1 MAPVIRI
8 IFWDAHSPLRADRLV
23 NSTHILREVLVTD
36 LINLMNDLL
45 WGSILVYLLV
55 GVGIYFTVRLGFI
68 QFRHFGH
75 MFSVLRNSRKSD
87 QSGISSF
94 QALCTSL
101 AARVGTGN
109 MAGVAVALTL
119 GGPGAIFWMWM
130 TAMLG
135 MATSFAESTLA
146 QLYKTRDRDG
156 NYRGGPAY
164 YMEKG
169 LGMRWMG
176 VLFSIFLI
184 IAFGLVFNA
193 VQANSISSAMHTAFG
208 FDPLYVGIAIVLIS
222 SFVIFGGIRK
232 IARTAELI
240 VPIMALAYILIA
252 MVVVILNI
260 EKLPSVLSLVFRSAF
275 GLEQAAAGGLGYA
288 IAQAMIHGVKRGLF
302 SNEAGMGSA
311 PNAAAS
317 ATPYPPHPASQ
328 GYVQM
333 LGVFVDTI
341 VICSATVAIILM
353 SGEYVPH
360 GEITGIELTQRA
372 LSSQVGDWGSIF
384 IALAI
389 FFFAFTSIIANYS
402 YAETNLIFLEHNN
415 KKGLVVFRMIVLGMV
430 MFGSLATLP
439 TVWSMADVTM
449 GLMAIVNLIA
459 ILLLSG
465 TVVKLAKDYNRQLKA
480 GKLPTFDANDYPE
493 LKSQLEDGIWDSKS
507 K

>member
-1 MAPVIRI
+1 M
-8 IFWDAHSPLRADRLV
+8 
-23 NSTHILREVLVTD
+23 TD

-75 MFSVLRNSRKSD
+75 MFSVLKNSRKAD
-87 QSGISSF
+87 KAGISSF

-109 MAGVAVALTL
+109 MAGVAVALTA
-119 GGPGAIFWMWM
+119 GGPGAIFWMWLI
-130 TAMLG
+130 AMLG

-146 QLYKTRDRDG
+146 QLYKTKDDDG

-176 VLFSIFLI
+176 VLFSVFLI

-193 VQANSISSAMHTAFG
+193 VQANSIANAMHNAFG
-208 FDPLYVGIAIVLIS
+208 WDDTYVGIVVVLLS
-222 SFVIFGGIRK
+222 SIVIFGGIKR
-232 IARTAELI
+232 IARVAELI
-240 VPIMALAYILIA
+240 VPVMALAYLLLA
-252 MVVVILNI
+252 MFVMVINI
-260 EKLPSVLSLVFRSAF
+260 EKLPAVLTLIFKSAF
-275 GLEQAAAGGLGYA
+275 GLQEAAAGGLGYA
-288 IAQAMIHGVKRGLF
+288 IAQAMINGVKRGLF

-333 LGVFVDTI
+333 LGVFMDTI

-360 GEITGIELTQRA
+360 GEITGIELTQTA

-384 IALAI
+384 VAVAI

-402 YAETNLIFLEHNN
+402 YAETNLIFLEHNH
-415 KKGLVVFRMIVLGMV
+415 KAGLGIFRIIVLGMV
-430 MFGSLATLP
+430 MFGAVASLPVVWSLA
-439 TVWSMADVTM
+439 DVSM

-465 TVVKLAKDYNRQLKA
+465 IVIKLAKDYNRQLGE
-480 GKLPTFDANDYPE
+480 GKVPTFDSNDFPE
-493 LKSQLEDGIWDSKS
+493 LKSQLKDGIWDQSNKD
-507 K
+507 

>member
-1 MAPVIRI
+1 M
-8 IFWDAHSPLRADRLV
+8 
-23 NSTHILREVLVTD
+23 TD

-75 MFSVLRNSRKSD
+75 MFSVLRNSRKADSA
-87 QSGISSF
+87 GISSF

-109 MAGVAVALTL
+109 MAGVAVALTA
-119 GGPGAIFWMWM
+119 GGPGAIFWMWLI
-130 TAMLG
+130 AMLG

-146 QLYKTRDRDG
+146 QLYKTRDNDG

-193 VQANSISSAMHTAFG
+193 VQANAIASAMNTAFDFERG
-208 FDPLYVGIAIVLIS
+208 YVGVGIVIIS
-222 SFVIFGGIRK
+222 AFVIFGGIRK
-232 IARTAELI
+232 IARTAEII
-240 VPIMALAYILIA
+240 VPIMALAYLAIA
-252 MVVVILNI
+252 MYVMFANI
-260 EKLPSVLSLVFRSAF
+260 EKVPEVLALIFKSAF
-275 GLEQAAAGGLGYA
+275 GLQEAAAGGLGYA
-288 IAQAMIHGVKRGLF
+288 IAQAMINGIKRGLF

-333 LGVFVDTI
+333 LGVFMDTI

-360 GEITGIELTQRA
+360 GEVTGIELTQRA
-372 LSSQVGDWGSIF
+372 LTAQVGEWGGIF
-384 IALAI
+384 VAVAI

-415 KKGLVVFRMIVLGMV
+415 KKGLVLFRIVVLGMV

-439 TVWSMADVTM
+439 TVWALADVSM
-449 GLMAIVNLIA
+449 GLMAIVNLVA
-459 ILLLSG
+459 IILLSG
-465 TVVKLAKDYNRQLKA
+465 IVIKLAKDYNRQLDA
-480 GKLPTFDANDYPE
+480 GKVPTFDSNDFPE
-493 LKSQLEDGIWDSKS
+493 LKSQLEDGIWDNNK

>member
-1 MAPVIRI
+1 M
-8 IFWDAHSPLRADRLV
+8 
-23 NSTHILREVLVTD
+23 TD

-75 MFSVLRNSRKSD
+75 MFSVLKNSRKAD
-87 QSGISSF
+87 KAGISSF

-109 MAGVAVALTL
+109 MAGVAVALTA
-119 GGPGAIFWMWM
+119 GGPGAIFWMWLI
-130 TAMLG
+130 AMLG

-146 QLYKTRDRDG
+146 QLYKTKDDDG

-176 VLFSIFLI
+176 VLFSVFLI

-193 VQANSISSAMHTAFG
+193 VQANSIANAMSTAFG
-208 FDPLYVGIAIVLIS
+208 WDDLYVGIAVVALS
-222 SFVIFGGIRK
+222 AVVIFGGIKR
-232 IARTAELI
+232 IAKVAELI
-240 VPIMALAYILIA
+240 VPVMALAYLVLA
-252 MVVVILNI
+252 LFVMFSNLD
-260 EKLPSVLSLVFRSAF
+260 KLPDVLMLIFKSAF
-275 GLEQAAAGGLGYA
+275 GLQEAAAGGLGYA
-288 IAQAMIHGVKRGLF
+288 IAQAMINGIKRGLF

-333 LGVFVDTI
+333 LGVFMDTI

-353 SGEYVPH
+353 SGEYV
-360 GEITGIELTQRA
+360 GQATEVTGIELTQRA
-372 LSSQVGDWGSIF
+372 LSSQVGDWGGIF
-384 IALAI
+384 VAVAI

-402 YAETNLIFLEHNN
+402 YAETNLIFLEHNH
-415 KKGLVVFRMIVLGMV
+415 KAGLGIFRIVVLGMV
-430 MFGSLATLP
+430 MFGALASLPVVWSLA
-439 TVWSMADVTM
+439 DVSM
-449 GLMAIVNLIA
+449 GLMAIVNLVA
-459 ILLLSG
+459 IILLSG
-465 TVVKLAKDYNRQLKA
+465 IVIKLAKDYNRQLSE
-480 GKLPTFDANDYPE
+480 GKVPTFDPNDFPE
-493 LKSQLEDGIWDSKS
+493 LKSQLEEGIWDNNKKDS
-507 K
+507 

>member
-1 MAPVIRI
+1 M
-8 IFWDAHSPLRADRLV
+8 
-23 NSTHILREVLVTD
+23 TD
-36 LINLMNDLL
+36 LISLMNDLL

-75 MFSVLRNSRKSD
+75 MFSVLKNSRKAD
-87 QSGISSF
+87 KAGISSF

-109 MAGVAVALTL
+109 MAGVAVALTA
-119 GGPGAIFWMWM
+119 GGPGAIFWMWLI
-130 TAMLG
+130 AMLG

-146 QLYKTRDRDG
+146 QLYKTKDDDG

-193 VQANSISSAMHTAFG
+193 VQANSIASAMKTAFG
-208 FDPLYVGIAIVLIS
+208 WEEMYVGAGVVALS
-222 SFVIFGGIRK
+222 AVVIFGGIKR

-240 VPIMALAYILIA
+240 VPVMALAYLAIA
-252 MVVVILNI
+252 LFIMVTNLD
-260 EKLPSVLSLVFRSAF
+260 KLPAVLTLIFKSAF
-275 GLEQAAAGGLGYA
+275 GLQEAAAGGLGYA
-288 IAQAMIHGVKRGLF
+288 IAQAMINGIKRGLF

-333 LGVFVDTI
+333 LGVFTDTI

-360 GEITGIELTQRA
+360 GEITGIELTQTA
-372 LSSQVGDWGSIF
+372 LSSQVGEWGGHF
-384 IALAI
+384 IAIAI

-402 YAETNLIFLEHNN
+402 YAETNLIFLEHNH
-415 KKGLVVFRMIVLGMV
+415 KAGLGLFRIVVLAMV
-430 MFGSLATLP
+430 AFGAVASLP
-439 TVWSMADVTM
+439 VVWALADVSM
-449 GLMAIVNLIA
+449 GLMAIVNLVA
-459 ILLLSG
+459 IILLSG
-465 TVVKLAKDYNRQLKA
+465 IVIKLAKDYNAQLKA
-480 GKLPTFDANDYPE
+480 GKVPTFDSNDFPE
-493 LKSQLEDGIWDSKS
+493 LKSQLEDGIWDQNK
-507 K
+507 KD

>member
-1 MAPVIRI
+1 M
-8 IFWDAHSPLRADRLV
+8 
-23 NSTHILREVLVTD
+23 TD

-75 MFSVLRNSRKSD
+75 MFSVLKNSRKAD
-87 QSGISSF
+87 KAGISSF

-109 MAGVAVALTL
+109 MAGVAVALTA
-119 GGPGAIFWMWM
+119 GGPGAIFWMWLI
-130 TAMLG
+130 AMLG

-146 QLYKTRDRDG
+146 QLYKTKDDDG

-176 VLFSIFLI
+176 VLFSVFLI

-193 VQANSISSAMHTAFG
+193 VQANSIANAMHNAFG
-208 FDPLYVGIAIVLIS
+208 WEDTYIGIFVVLLS
-222 SFVIFGGIRK
+222 SVVIFGGIKR
-232 IARTAELI
+232 IARVAELV
-240 VPIMALAYILIA
+240 VPIMALAYLLLA
-252 MVVVILNI
+252 LFVMMMNI
-260 EKLPSVLSLVFRSAF
+260 EKLPDILVLIFKSAF
-275 GLEQAAAGGLGYA
+275 GLQEAAAGGLGYA
-288 IAQAMIHGVKRGLF
+288 IAQAMINGIKRGLF

-333 LGVFVDTI
+333 LGVFMDTI

-360 GEITGIELTQRA
+360 GEVTGIELTQTA
-372 LSSQVGDWGSIF
+372 LSSQVGEWGGIF
-384 IALAI
+384 VAVAI

-402 YAETNLIFLEHNN
+402 YAETNLIFLEHNH
-415 KKGLVVFRMIVLGMV
+415 KAGLGIFRVIVLGMV
-430 MFGSLATLP
+430 MFGAVASLP
-439 TVWSMADVTM
+439 VVWALADVSM
-449 GLMAIVNLIA
+449 GLMAIVNLVA
-459 ILLLSG
+459 IILLSG
-465 TVVKLAKDYNRQLKA
+465 IVIKLAKDYNRQLDE
-480 GKLPTFDANDYPE
+480 GKVPTFDSNDFPE
-493 LKSQLEDGIWDSKS
+493 LKSQLEDGIWDQSK
-507 K
+507 KD

>member
-1 MAPVIRI
+1 M
-8 IFWDAHSPLRADRLV
+8 
-23 NSTHILREVLVTD
+23 TD

-75 MFSVLRNSRKSD
+75 MFSVLKNSRKAD
-87 QSGISSF
+87 NAGISSF

-109 MAGVAVALTL
+109 MAGVAVALTA
-119 GGPGAIFWMWM
+119 GGPGAIFWMWLI
-130 TAMLG
+130 AMLG

-146 QLYKTRDRDG
+146 QLYKTRDNDG

-193 VQANSISSAMHTAFG
+193 VQANAIASAMNTAFD
-208 FDPLYVGIAIVLIS
+208 FERSYVGVAIVIIS
-222 SFVIFGGIRK
+222 AFVIFGGIRK

-240 VPIMALAYILIA
+240 VPVMALAYLAIA
-252 MVVVILNI
+252 IFVMFMNI
-260 EKLPSVLSLVFRSAF
+260 EKVPDVLALIFKSAF
-275 GLEQAAAGGLGYA
+275 GLQEAAAGGLGYA
-288 IAQAMIHGVKRGLF
+288 IAQAMINGIKRGLF

-353 SGEYVPH
+353 SGEYV
-360 GEITGIELTQRA
+360 GQATEVTGIELTQRA
-372 LSSQVGDWGSIF
+372 LTAQVGDWGGIF
-384 IALAI
+384 VAVAI

-415 KKGLVVFRMIVLGMV
+415 KKGLVLFRIVVLGMV

-439 TVWSMADVTM
+439 TVWALADVSM
-449 GLMAIVNLIA
+449 GLMAIVNLVA
-459 ILLLSG
+459 IILLSG
-465 TVVKLAKDYNRQLKA
+465 IVIKLAKDYNRQLDA
-480 GKLPTFDANDYPE
+480 GKVPTFDANDFPE
-493 LKSQLEDGIWDSKS
+493 LKSQLEDGIWDNTK

>member
-1 MAPVIRI
+1 M
-8 IFWDAHSPLRADRLV
+8 
-23 NSTHILREVLVTD
+23 TD

-75 MFSVLRNSRKSD
+75 MFSVLKNSRKADSA
-87 QSGISSF
+87 GISSF

-109 MAGVAVALTL
+109 MAGVAVALTV
-119 GGPGAIFWMWM
+119 GGPGAIFWMWLI
-130 TAMLG
+130 AMLG

-146 QLYKTRDRDG
+146 QLYKTKDDDG

-193 VQANSISSAMHTAFG
+193 VQANSIANAMQNAFG
-208 FDPLYVGIAIVLIS
+208 WEASSVGIAIVVLSGVI
-222 SFVIFGGIRK
+222 IFGGIKR

-240 VPIMALAYILIA
+240 VPVMALAYLA
-252 MVVVILNI
+252 LALFVMFSNL
-260 EKLPSVLSLVFRSAF
+260 EKLPDVLMLILKSAF
-275 GLEQAAAGGLGYA
+275 GLQEAAAGGLGYA
-288 IAQAMIHGVKRGLF
+288 IAQAMINGIKRGLF

-333 LGVFVDTI
+333 LGVFMDTI

-360 GEITGIELTQRA
+360 GEITGIELTQLA
-372 LSSQVGDWGSIF
+372 LSSQVGSWGGIF
-384 IALAI
+384 VAVAI

-402 YAETNLIFLEHNN
+402 YAETNLVFLEHNHKAGLN
-415 KKGLVVFRMIVLGMV
+415 VFRLVVLGLVG
-430 MFGSLATLP
+430 FGAVAPLP
-439 TVWSMADVTM
+439 VVWALADVSM
-449 GLMAIVNLIA
+449 GMMAIVNLVA

-465 TVVKLAKDYNRQLKA
+465 IVIKLAKDYNRQLKA
-480 GKLPTFDANDYPE
+480 GKLPTFNPDDFPE
-493 LKSQLEDGIWDSKS
+493 LKSQLEDGIWDNNK
-507 K
+507 KD

>member
-1 MAPVIRI
+1 M
-8 IFWDAHSPLRADRLV
+8 
-23 NSTHILREVLVTD
+23 TD

-55 GVGIYFTVRLGFI
+55 GVGIYFTIRLGFI

-75 MFSVLRNSRKSD
+75 MFSVLRNSRKADSA
-87 QSGISSF
+87 GISSF

-109 MAGVAVALTL
+109 MAGVAVALTA
-119 GGPGAIFWMWM
+119 GGPGAIFWMWLI
-130 TAMLG
+130 AMLG

-146 QLYKTRDRDG
+146 QLYKTRDNDG

-193 VQANSISSAMHTAFG
+193 VQANAIASAMNTAF
-208 FDPLYVGIAIVLIS
+208 DLERSYVGVGIVIIS
-222 SFVIFGGIRK
+222 AFVIFGGIRK
-232 IARTAELI
+232 IARTAEII
-240 VPIMALAYILIA
+240 VPIMALAYLLIA
-252 MVVVILNI
+252 MYVMFANI
-260 EKLPSVLSLVFRSAF
+260 EKVPEVLALIFKSAF
-275 GLEQAAAGGLGYA
+275 GLQEAAAGGLGYA
-288 IAQAMIHGVKRGLF
+288 IAQAMINGIKRGLF

-333 LGVFVDTI
+333 LGVFMDTI
-341 VICSATVAIILM
+341 VICSATVSIILM

-360 GEITGIELTQRA
+360 GEVTGIELTQRA
-372 LSSQVGDWGSIF
+372 LTAQVGEWGGIF
-384 IALAI
+384 VAVAI

-415 KKGLVVFRMIVLGMV
+415 KKGLVLFRIVVLGMV

-439 TVWSMADVTM
+439 TVWALADVSM
-449 GLMAIVNLIA
+449 GLMAIVNLVA
-459 ILLLSG
+459 IILLSG
-465 TVVKLAKDYNRQLKA
+465 IVIKLAKDYNRQLDA
-480 GKLPTFDANDYPE
+480 GKVPTFDSNDFPE
-493 LKSQLEDGIWDSKS
+493 LKSQLEDGIWDNNK

>member
-1 MAPVIRI
+1 M
-8 IFWDAHSPLRADRLV
+8 
-23 NSTHILREVLVTD
+23 TD

-75 MFSVLRNSRKSD
+75 MFSVLKNSRKAD
-87 QSGISSF
+87 KAGISSF

-109 MAGVAVALTL
+109 MAGVAVALTA
-119 GGPGAIFWMWM
+119 GGPGAIFWMWSI
-130 TAMLG
+130 AMLG

-146 QLYKTRDRDG
+146 QLYKTKDDDG

-176 VLFSIFLI
+176 VLFSVFLI

-193 VQANSISSAMHTAFG
+193 VQANSIANAMSTAFG
-208 FDPLYVGIAIVLIS
+208 WDDLYVGIAVVALS
-222 SFVIFGGIRK
+222 AVVIFGGIKR
-232 IARTAELI
+232 IAKVAELI
-240 VPIMALAYILIA
+240 VPVMALAYLVLA
-252 MVVVILNI
+252 LFVMFSNLD
-260 EKLPSVLSLVFRSAF
+260 KLPDVLMLIFKSAF
-275 GLEQAAAGGLGYA
+275 GLQEAAAGGLGYA
-288 IAQAMIHGVKRGLF
+288 IAQAMINGIKRGLF

-333 LGVFVDTI
+333 LGVFMDTI

-353 SGEYVPH
+353 SGEYV
-360 GEITGIELTQRA
+360 GQATEVTGIELTQRA
-372 LSSQVGDWGSIF
+372 LSSQVGDWGGIF
-384 IALAI
+384 VAVAI

-402 YAETNLIFLEHNN
+402 YAETNLIFLEHNH
-415 KKGLVVFRMIVLGMV
+415 KAGLGIFRIVVLGMV
-430 MFGSLATLP
+430 MFGALASLPVVWSLA
-439 TVWSMADVTM
+439 DVSM
-449 GLMAIVNLIA
+449 GLMAIVNLVA
-459 ILLLSG
+459 IILLSG
-465 TVVKLAKDYNRQLKA
+465 IVIKLAKDYNRQLSE
-480 GKLPTFDANDYPE
+480 GKVPTFDPNDFPE
-493 LKSQLEDGIWDSKS
+493 LKSQLEEGIWDNNKKDS
-507 K
+507 

>member
-1 MAPVIRI
+1 M
-8 IFWDAHSPLRADRLV
+8 
-23 NSTHILREVLVTD
+23 TD
-36 LINLMNDLL
+36 VINLMNDLL

-75 MFSVLRNSRKSD
+75 MFSVLKNSRKADSA
-87 QSGISSF
+87 GISSF

-109 MAGVAVALTL
+109 MAGVAVALTA
-119 GGPGAIFWMWM
+119 GGPGAIFWMWLI
-130 TAMLG
+130 AMLG

-146 QLYKTRDRDG
+146 QLYKTKDDDG

-193 VQANSISSAMHTAFG
+193 VQANAIANAMNTAFG
-208 FDPLYVGIAIVLIS
+208 FDPMIVGVAIVLIS
-222 SFVIFGGIRK
+222 AFVIFGGVRK

-240 VPIMALAYILIA
+240 VPIMALAYLALAIVVMVMNLEKVPEVIA
-252 MVVVILNI
+252 YIF
-260 EKLPSVLSLVFRSAF
+260 KSAF
-275 GLEQAAAGGLGYA
+275 GLQEAAAGGLGYA
-288 IAQAMIHGVKRGLF
+288 IAQAMIQGIKRGLF

-333 LGVFVDTI
+333 LGVFTDTI

-360 GEITGIELTQRA
+360 GEVTGIELTQRA
-372 LSSQVGDWGSIF
+372 LSSQVGEWGGIF
-384 IALAI
+384 VAVAI

-402 YAETNLIFLEHNN
+402 YAETNLIFLEHNH
-415 KKGLVVFRMIVLGMV
+415 KAGLGLFRIIVLGMV
-430 MFGSLATLP
+430 MFGSVATLP
-439 TVWSMADVTM
+439 MVWALADVSM

-459 ILLLSG
+459 IILLSG
-465 TVVKLAKDYNRQLKA
+465 IVIKLVKDYNRQLKA
-480 GKLPTFDANDYPE
+480 GKVPTFDANDYPE
-493 LKSQLEDGIWDSKS
+493 LKSQLEEGIWYSKETDN

>member
-1 MAPVIRI
+1 M
-8 IFWDAHSPLRADRLV
+8 
-23 NSTHILREVLVTD
+23 TD

-75 MFSVLRNSRKSD
+75 MFSVLRNSRKADSA
-87 QSGISSF
+87 GISSF

-109 MAGVAVALTL
+109 MAGVAVALTA
-119 GGPGAIFWMWM
+119 GGPGAIFWMWLI
-130 TAMLG
+130 AMLG

-146 QLYKTRDRDG
+146 QLYKTRDNDG

-193 VQANSISSAMHTAFG
+193 VQANAIASAMNTAF
-208 FDPLYVGIAIVLIS
+208 DLERSYVGVGIVIIS
-222 SFVIFGGIRK
+222 AFVIFGGIRK
-232 IARTAELI
+232 IARTAEII
-240 VPIMALAYILIA
+240 VPIMALAYLLIA
-252 MVVVILNI
+252 MYVMFANI
-260 EKLPSVLSLVFRSAF
+260 EKLPDVLALIFKSAF
-275 GLEQAAAGGLGYA
+275 GLQEAAAGGLGYA
-288 IAQAMIHGVKRGLF
+288 IAQAMINGIKRGLF

-333 LGVFVDTI
+333 LGVFMDTI
-341 VICSATVAIILM
+341 VICSATVSIILM

-360 GEITGIELTQRA
+360 GEVTGIELTQRA
-372 LSSQVGDWGSIF
+372 LTAQVGEWGGIF
-384 IALAI
+384 VAVAI

-415 KKGLVVFRMIVLGMV
+415 KKGLVLFRIVVLGMV

-439 TVWSMADVTM
+439 TVWALADVSM
-449 GLMAIVNLIA
+449 GLMAIVNLVA
-459 ILLLSG
+459 IILLSG
-465 TVVKLAKDYNRQLKA
+465 IVIKLAKDYNRQLDA
-480 GKLPTFDANDYPE
+480 GKVPTFDSNDFPE
-493 LKSQLEDGIWDSKS
+493 LKSQLEDGIWDNNK

>member
-1 MAPVIRI
+1 MA
-8 IFWDAHSPLRADRLV
+8 S
-23 NSTHILREVLVTD
+23 
-36 LINLMNDLL
+36 LINLLNDLL
-45 WGSILVYLLV
+45 WGSVLVYLLV
-55 GVGIYFTVRLGFI
+55 AIGIYFTVRLGFI

-75 MFSVLRNSRKSD
+75 MFSVLKDSRKSD
-87 QSGISSF
+87 TSGISSF

-109 MAGVAVALTL
+109 MAGGAVALTA
-119 GGPGAIFWMWM
+119 GGPGAIFWMWLI
-130 TAMLG
+130 AMLG

-146 QLYKTRDRDG
+146 QLYKTKDDDG

-176 VLFSIFLI
+176 VLFSVFLI

-193 VQANSISSAMHTAFG
+193 VQANSIVGAMQTAFG
-208 FDPLYVGIAIVLIS
+208 WKPLYVGVAIVILS
-222 SFVIFGGIRK
+222 AVVIFGGFRT
-232 IARTAELI
+232 IARTAEI
-240 VPIMALAYILIA
+240 VVPVMALAYLAIA
-252 MVVVILNI
+252 FFIMFTNI
-260 EKLPSVLSLVFRSAF
+260 EKLPSVIGLIFKSAF
-275 GLEQAAAGGLGYA
+275 GLQEAAAGGLGYA
-288 IAQAMIHGVKRGLF
+288 IAQAMINGIKRGLF

-333 LGVFVDTI
+333 LGVFMDTI

-360 GEITGIELTQRA
+360 GEVTGIELTQLA
-372 LSSQVGDWGSIF
+372 LTSQVGDWGGIF
-384 IALAI
+384 VAVAI

-402 YAETNLIFLEHNN
+402 YAETNLIFLEHNH
-415 KKGLVVFRMIVLGMV
+415 KAGIGIFRVIVLGMV
-430 MFGSLATLP
+430 MFGALSSLP
-439 TVWSMADVTM
+439 TVWALADVSM

-459 ILLLSG
+459 IALLSG
-465 TVVKLAKDYNRQLKA
+465 TVIKLAKDYNKQLKE
-480 GKLPTFDANDYPE
+480 GKLPTFDSKDYPE
-493 LKSQLEDGIWDSKS
+493 LHSQLEEGIWDNTKEQ

>member
-1 MAPVIRI
+1 M
-8 IFWDAHSPLRADRLV
+8 
-23 NSTHILREVLVTD
+23 TD
-36 LINLMNDLL
+36 IINLMNDLL

-75 MFSVLRNSRKSD
+75 MFSVLRNSRKADSA
-87 QSGISSF
+87 GISSF

-109 MAGVAVALTL
+109 MAGVAVALTV
-119 GGPGAIFWMWM
+119 GGPGAIFWMWLI
-130 TAMLG
+130 AMLG

-146 QLYKTRDRDG
+146 QLYKTKDDDG

-193 VQANSISSAMHTAFG
+193 VQANSIATAMHTAFG
-208 FDPLYVGIAIVLIS
+208 WNKLYVGIAVVVLS
-222 SFVIFGGIRK
+222 AVVIFGGIKR

-240 VPIMALAYILIA
+240 VPVMALAYLLLALFIMLTN
-252 MVVVILNI
+252 L
-260 EKLPSVLSLVFRSAF
+260 EKLPGVLTLIFKSAF
-275 GLEQAAAGGLGYA
+275 GFQEAAAGGLGYA
-288 IAQAMIHGVKRGLF
+288 IAQAMINGIKRGLF

-333 LGVFVDTI
+333 LGVFMDTV

-353 SGEYVPH
+353 SGEYMGTETAV
-360 GEITGIELTQRA
+360 TGIELTQRA
-372 LSSQVGDWGSIF
+372 LSAQVGEGGAIF
-384 IALAI
+384 VAIAI

-402 YAETNLIFLEHNN
+402 YAETNLIFLEHNH
-415 KKGLVVFRMIVLGMV
+415 KAGIGLFRVIVLGMV
-430 MFGSLATLP
+430 MFGAMASLP
-439 TVWSMADVTM
+439 VVWALADVSM
-449 GLMAIVNLIA
+449 GLMAIVNLVA

-465 TVVKLAKDYNRQLKA
+465 IVVKLAKDYNRQLAA
-480 GKLPTFDANDYPE
+480 GKVPTFDANEYPE
-493 LKSQLEDGIWDSKS
+493 LRSQLEDGIWDNTKEKS
-507 K
+507 SS

>member
-1 MAPVIRI
+1 M
-8 IFWDAHSPLRADRLV
+8 
-23 NSTHILREVLVTD
+23 TD

-55 GVGIYFTVRLGFI
+55 GVGVYFTFRLGFI

-75 MFSVLRNSRKSD
+75 MFSVLKNSRKTDSA
-87 QSGISSF
+87 GISSF

-109 MAGVAVALTL
+109 MAGVAVALTA
-119 GGPGAIFWMWM
+119 GGPGAIFWMWLI
-130 TAMLG
+130 AMLG

-146 QLYKTRDRDG
+146 QLYKTKDDDG

-193 VQANSISSAMHTAFG
+193 VQANSIAGAMNTAFG
-208 FDPLYVGIAIVLIS
+208 WDETYVGIAVVVLSAVI
-222 SFVIFGGIRK
+222 IFGGIKR
-232 IARTAELI
+232 IARVAEMI
-240 VPIMALAYILIA
+240 VPAMALLYLLLALF
-252 MVVVILNI
+252 VVFTNI
-260 EKLPSVLSLVFRSAF
+260 EKLPAVLSLIFKSAF
-275 GLEQAAAGGLGYA
+275 GLQEAAAGGLGYA
-288 IAQAMIHGVKRGLF
+288 IAQAMINGIKRGLF

-333 LGVFVDTI
+333 LGVFMDTI

-360 GEITGIELTQRA
+360 GEITGIELTQAA
-372 LSSQVGDWGSIF
+372 LSSQVGPWGGVF
-384 IALAI
+384 VAVAI

-402 YAETNLIFLEHNN
+402 YAETNLIFLKHNHRA
-415 KKGLVVFRMIVLGMV
+415 GLSIFRIVVLSMV
-430 MFGSLATLP
+430 MFGAIASLPVVWSLAD
-439 TVWSMADVTM
+439 VSMGM
-449 GLMAIVNLIA
+449 MAIVNLVA

-465 TVVKLAKDYNRQLKA
+465 IVIKLAKDYNRQLKA
-480 GKLPTFDANDYPE
+480 GKVPTFDCNDFPE
-493 LKSQLEDGIWDSKS
+493 LKSQLEDGIWDNNKKES
-507 K
+507 

>member
-1 MAPVIRI
+1 M
-8 IFWDAHSPLRADRLV
+8 
-23 NSTHILREVLVTD
+23 TD

-75 MFSVLRNSRKSD
+75 MFSVLKNSRKAD
-87 QSGISSF
+87 KAGISSF

-109 MAGVAVALTL
+109 MAGVAVALTA
-119 GGPGAIFWMWM
+119 GGPGAIFWMWLI
-130 TAMLG
+130 AMLG

-146 QLYKTRDRDG
+146 QLYKTRDNDG

-193 VQANSISSAMHTAFG
+193 VQANAIAGAMNNAFG
-208 FDPLYVGIAIVLIS
+208 FEELYVGIAIVIIS
-222 SFVIFGGIRK
+222 AFVIFGGIRK

-240 VPIMALAYILIA
+240 VPVMALAYLLIA
-252 MVVVILNI
+252 IYVMLMNI
-260 EKLPSVLSLVFRSAF
+260 EKVPDVLALIFKSAF
-275 GLEQAAAGGLGYA
+275 GFQEAAAGGLGYA
-288 IAQAMIHGVKRGLF
+288 IAQAMIQGIKRGLF

-333 LGVFVDTI
+333 LGVFTDTI
-341 VICSATVAIILM
+341 VICSCTVAIILM

-372 LSSQVGDWGSIF
+372 LTAQVGDWGGIF
-384 IALAI
+384 VAVAI

-415 KKGLVVFRMIVLGMV
+415 KKGLALFRVVVLGMV
-430 MFGSLATLP
+430 MFGSLASLP
-439 TVWSMADVTM
+439 TVWALADVSM
-449 GLMAIVNLIA
+449 GLMAIVNLVA
-459 ILLLSG
+459 IILLSG
-465 TVVKLAKDYNRQLKA
+465 IVIKLAKDYNRQLDA
-480 GKLPTFDANDYPE
+480 GKLPTFDANDFPE
-493 LKSQLEDGIWDSKS
+493 LQSQLEDGIWDNSKKS
-507 K
+507 

>member
-1 MAPVIRI
+1 M
-8 IFWDAHSPLRADRLV
+8 
-23 NSTHILREVLVTD
+23 TD

-75 MFSVLRNSRKSD
+75 MFSVLKNSRKAD
-87 QSGISSF
+87 KAGISSF

-109 MAGVAVALTL
+109 MAGVAVALTA
-119 GGPGAIFWMWM
+119 GGPGAIFWMWLI
-130 TAMLG
+130 AMLG

-146 QLYKTRDRDG
+146 QLYKTKDDDG

-193 VQANSISSAMHTAFG
+193 VQANSIANAMSNAFG
-208 FDPLYVGIAIVLIS
+208 WDDLYVGIAVVALS
-222 SFVIFGGIRK
+222 AVVIFGGIKR
-232 IARTAELI
+232 IAKVAELV
-240 VPIMALAYILIA
+240 VPVMALAYLVLA
-252 MVVVILNI
+252 MFVMLSNL
-260 EKLPSVLSLVFRSAF
+260 EKLPDVLMLIFKSAF
-275 GLEQAAAGGLGYA
+275 GLQEAAAGGLGYA
-288 IAQAMIHGVKRGLF
+288 IAQAMINGIKRGLF

-333 LGVFVDTI
+333 LGVFMDTI

-353 SGEYVPH
+353 SGEYV
-360 GEITGIELTQRA
+360 GQATEVTGIELTQRA
-372 LSSQVGDWGSIF
+372 LSSQVGDWGGIF
-384 IALAI
+384 VAVAI

-402 YAETNLIFLEHNN
+402 YAETNLIFLEHNH
-415 KKGLVVFRMIVLGMV
+415 KAGLGIFRIVVLGMV
-430 MFGSLATLP
+430 MFGALASLPVVWSLA
-439 TVWSMADVTM
+439 DVSM
-449 GLMAIVNLIA
+449 GLMAIVNLVA
-459 ILLLSG
+459 IILLSG
-465 TVVKLAKDYNRQLKA
+465 IVIKLVKDYNRQLSE
-480 GKLPTFDANDYPE
+480 GKVPTFDPNDFPE
-493 LKSQLEDGIWDSKS
+493 LKSQLEEGIWDNNKKDS
-507 K
+507 

>member
-1 MAPVIRI
+1 M
-8 IFWDAHSPLRADRLV
+8 
-23 NSTHILREVLVTD
+23 TD

-75 MFSVLRNSRKSD
+75 MFSVLRNSRKADSA
-87 QSGISSF
+87 GISSF

-109 MAGVAVALTL
+109 MAGVAVALTA
-119 GGPGAIFWMWM
+119 GGPGAIFWMWLI
-130 TAMLG
+130 AMLG

-146 QLYKTRDRDG
+146 QLYKTRDNDG

-193 VQANSISSAMHTAFG
+193 VQANAIASAMNTAFDFERG
-208 FDPLYVGIAIVLIS
+208 YVGVGIVIIS
-222 SFVIFGGIRK
+222 AFVIFGGIRK
-232 IARTAELI
+232 IARTAEII
-240 VPIMALAYILIA
+240 VPVMALAYLAIA
-252 MVVVILNI
+252 IYVMLMNI
-260 EKLPSVLSLVFRSAF
+260 EKVPEVLALIFKSAF
-275 GLEQAAAGGLGYA
+275 GLQEAAAGGLGYA
-288 IAQAMIHGVKRGLF
+288 IAQAMINGIKRGLF

-333 LGVFVDTI
+333 LGVFMDTI

-360 GEITGIELTQRA
+360 GEVTGIELTQRA
-372 LSSQVGDWGSIF
+372 LTAQVGEWGGIF
-384 IALAI
+384 VAVAI

-415 KKGLVVFRMIVLGMV
+415 KKGLVLFRIVVLGMV

-439 TVWSMADVTM
+439 TVWALADVSM
-449 GLMAIVNLIA
+449 GLMAIVNLVA
-459 ILLLSG
+459 IILLSG
-465 TVVKLAKDYNRQLKA
+465 IVIKLAKDYNRQLDA
-480 GKLPTFDANDYPE
+480 GKVPTFDADDFPE
-493 LKSQLEDGIWDSKS
+493 LKAQLEDGIWVNNK

>member
-1 MAPVIRI
+1 M
-8 IFWDAHSPLRADRLV
+8 
-23 NSTHILREVLVTD
+23 TD

-75 MFSVLRNSRKSD
+75 MFSVLKNSRKAD
-87 QSGISSF
+87 KAGISSF

-109 MAGVAVALTL
+109 MAGVAVALTA
-119 GGPGAIFWMWM
+119 GGPGAIFWMWLI
-130 TAMLG
+130 AMLG

-146 QLYKTRDRDG
+146 QLYKTKDDDG

-193 VQANSISSAMHTAFG
+193 VQANSIANAMSNAFG
-208 FDPLYVGIAIVLIS
+208 WDDLYVGIAVVALS
-222 SFVIFGGIRK
+222 AVVIFGGIKR
-232 IARTAELI
+232 IAKVAELV
-240 VPIMALAYILIA
+240 VPVMALAYLVLA
-252 MVVVILNI
+252 MFVMLSNL
-260 EKLPSVLSLVFRSAF
+260 EKLPDVLMLIFKSAF
-275 GLEQAAAGGLGYA
+275 GLQEAAAGGLGYA
-288 IAQAMIHGVKRGLF
+288 IAQAMINGIKRGLF

-333 LGVFVDTI
+333 LGVFMDTI

-353 SGEYVPH
+353 SGEYV
-360 GEITGIELTQRA
+360 GQATEVTGIELTQRA
-372 LSSQVGDWGSIF
+372 LSSQVGDWGGIF
-384 IALAI
+384 VAVAI

-402 YAETNLIFLEHNN
+402 YAETNLIFLEHNH
-415 KKGLVVFRMIVLGMV
+415 KAGLGIFRIVVLGMV
-430 MFGSLATLP
+430 MFGALASLPVVWSLA
-439 TVWSMADVTM
+439 DVSM
-449 GLMAIVNLIA
+449 GLMAIVNLVA
-459 ILLLSG
+459 IILLSG
-465 TVVKLAKDYNRQLKA
+465 IVIKLAKDYNRQLSE
-480 GKLPTFDANDYPE
+480 GKVPTFDPNDFPE
-493 LKSQLEDGIWDSKS
+493 LKSQLEEGIWDNNKKDS
-507 K
+507 